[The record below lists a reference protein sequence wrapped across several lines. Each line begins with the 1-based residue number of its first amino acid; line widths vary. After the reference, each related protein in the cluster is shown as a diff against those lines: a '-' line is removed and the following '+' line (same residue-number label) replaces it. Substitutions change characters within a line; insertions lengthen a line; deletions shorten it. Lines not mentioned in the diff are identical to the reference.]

1 MSAKELFDYYNA
13 SKVHEH
19 LGCSEQVAEFF
30 LEQFPSVKDISL
42 EDADNHFYNFLYEM
56 FFG

>member
-19 LGCSEQVAEFF
+19 LGCSEQVVEFF
-30 LEQFPSVKDISL
+30 LEQVPSVKNMSL
-42 EDADNHFYNFLYEM
+42 EDADIHLYTFLYRM